1 MMSGQKLINQNKNQQ
16 AVYVKINVRASR
28 SRAVYRRRCVPP
40 YVENKITATQPGLP
54 SSQIHL
60 QCSKYMSAFVR
71 EA

>member
-54 SSQIHL
+54 ASQIHL